1 MRAAHLMI
9 SSLCAQ
15 VRKEPVEVRQAAA
28 ADARAANLARRTA
41 AVEKA
46 DARKRMKGKNKPS
59 RRAARKKAN
68 IVEERKGPMRAR
80 VAGGAAPGAG
90 VTREPD
96 AAPADVPR
104 ALQRFYGKRPG

>member
-1 MRAAHLMI
+1 M
-9 SSLCAQ
+9 
-15 VRKEPVEVRQAAA
+15 RQAAA
-28 ADARAANLARRTA
+28 ADARAANAARHA
-41 AVEKA
+41 AAADKA

-80 VAGGAAPGAG
+80 VAERGAPAAGG
-90 VTREPD
+90 TREPD
-96 AAPADVPR
+96 AVPANVPR